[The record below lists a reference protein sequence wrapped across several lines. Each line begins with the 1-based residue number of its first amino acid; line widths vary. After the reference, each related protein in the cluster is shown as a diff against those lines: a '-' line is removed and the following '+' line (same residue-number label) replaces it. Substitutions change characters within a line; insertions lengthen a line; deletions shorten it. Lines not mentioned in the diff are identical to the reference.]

1 MCDCRGRGDES
12 EEGIIVK
19 LMHALPS
26 MAEQHHS
33 TNIVALQYNVAL
45 IEIAVVCVCACAGEP
60 LPCVCHLLQELSAE
74 LSSSHKAAGPQHR
87 SQCGVFV
94 QRQ

>member
-45 IEIAVVCVCACAGEP
+45 IENAVLCVCMCRRAIAI
-60 LPCVCHLLQELSAE
+60 CVSPAARTVSRAVLLT
-74 LSSSHKAAGPQHR
+74 
-87 SQCGVFV
+87 
-94 QRQ
+94 